1 MFPFHKTP
9 FRVLELL
16 AQKKVPAACRLQEGG
31 AVGGG
36 SIKTVSQNGIIIAKA
51 GKKVKG
57 FFPENFIFNELPLN
71 ENRALRY
78 VPLCKDKIGVFRPL
92 FRA

>member
-1 MFPFHKTP
+1 MFPFHKTL
-9 FRVLELL
+9 FRTLELL

-57 FFPENFIFNELPLN
+57 FFRKILSLTNFP
-71 ENRALRY
+71 
-78 VPLCKDKIGVFRPL
+78 
-92 FRA
+92 